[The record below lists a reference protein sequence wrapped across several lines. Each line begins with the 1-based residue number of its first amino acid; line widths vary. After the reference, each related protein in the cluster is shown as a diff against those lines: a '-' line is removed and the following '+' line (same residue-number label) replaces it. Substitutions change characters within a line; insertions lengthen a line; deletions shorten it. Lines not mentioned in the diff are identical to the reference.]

1 MPEVQP
7 TLVVVILQNAN
18 LLSDLL
24 HAWRRVGV
32 PGSTIL
38 FSAGGH
44 EAVNMVRRSGL
55 GNLLN
60 VFDQDRG
67 TQRTILS
74 IIDDPEILE
83 VAIAEADR
91 IVKSFDSPN
100 SGILFTL
107 PIGRVFGLQKWGQ
120 PHRETETSKDEPAP
134 EEKSAARL
142 LQWFEEDVKS
152 RYGEDAIKDWTRQ
165 RNIPVSEIIPLL
177 DLQPTIVQM
186 NTPLIEVMTQ
196 LLANPGVP
204 AACVVNTEGRLM
216 GVIPI
221 KALAD
226 VMMIPVMP
234 EAYLHDPEEYEKALR
249 YAHITDEHIAA
260 GVMKDPI
267 FMLEDETLE
276 QVYERMREHHLS
288 GVPVVD
294 KRYHVMGFIT
304 LLGLMAVCFPV
315 GEW

>member
-1 MPEVQP
+1 MSDVQP
-7 TLVVVILQNAN
+7 TLMVVILHNAN
-18 LLSDLL
+18 LLPDLL
-24 HAWRRVGV
+24 DAWHRVGV

-60 VFDQDRG
+60 IFDQDKG
-67 TQRTILS
+67 TQRTIMS
-74 IIDDPEILE
+74 IVDDPEILE

-91 IVKSFDSPN
+91 IVKGFDTPQ

-107 PIGRVFGLQKWGQ
+107 PIGQILGLQKWGQ
-120 PHRETETSKDEPAP
+120 SQRENESKIESES
-134 EEKSAARL
+134 EEKSVGRL
-142 LQWFEEDVKS
+142 LQWFEEDVKG
-152 RYGEDAIKDWTRQ
+152 RYGEDALKDWSRQ
-165 RNIPVSEIIPLL
+165 RHTPVSEIIPLL
-177 DLQPTIVQM
+177 NLKPTIVHM
-186 NTPLIEVMTQ
+186 STPLTEVMGQ
-196 LLANPGVP
+196 LLVNPGVP

-221 KALAD
+221 KSLAD

-234 EAYLHDPEEYEKALR
+234 ESYIDDPDEYEKALQ
-249 YAHITDEHIAA
+249 YAQITDQHIAA

-267 FMLEDETLE
+267 FMQANETLE
-276 QVYERMREHHLS
+276 QVYQRMREHNLS

-294 KRYHVMGFIT
+294 KSYHVTGFIT
-304 LLGLMAVCFPV
+304 LLGLMAMCFPDEV
-315 GEW
+315 S